1 MSEFNRI
8 FVKNIRYMIA
18 AKGINVG
25 KNINDKIDGHPIQI
39 STLSLNP
46 TSCFMVI
53 GGWMKITS
61 DYERSLID
69 SEIRRFKASL
79 RHPMKQHLRDNFK
92 VDMDRCIIQLET
104 AQTGNT
110 PLKVYNYFALEYSLF
125 FDKEIDIRDYDL
137 QLGLL
142 AMAEKTLSVIKGIA
156 GFSIVP
162 NKNAR

>member
-1 MSEFNRI
+1 MKKEKGPEKVGR
-8 FVKNIRYMIA
+8 NIKY
-18 AKGINVG
+18 
-25 KNINDKIDGHPIQI
+25 KIDNHPIQI

-53 GGWMKITS
+53 GGWMKIDG
-61 DYERSLID
+61 DYERSLIA
-69 SEIRRFKASL
+69 SEIRRFKTSL

-92 VDMDRCIIQLET
+92 VDMDMNMIELET
-104 AQTGNT
+104 SQTGNT
-110 PLKVYNYFALEYSLF
+110 PLKDYNYFAIEYSLF
-125 FDKEIDIRDYDL
+125 FDKQIDIRDYDL

-142 AMAEKTLSVIKGIA
+142 AMAEKTLGVIKGIA